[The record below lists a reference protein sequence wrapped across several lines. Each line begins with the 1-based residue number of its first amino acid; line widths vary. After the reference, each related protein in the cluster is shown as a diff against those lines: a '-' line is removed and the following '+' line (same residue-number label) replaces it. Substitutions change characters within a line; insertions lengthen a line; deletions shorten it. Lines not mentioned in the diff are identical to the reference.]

1 MSKTILATKL
11 YVPLPPPTAIA
22 RPHLI
27 DRLDAS
33 LGGRLT
39 LVCAPAGFGKT
50 TLLSEW
56 LDLCQYPSAW
66 LSLDE
71 ADRDPVSL
79 GSSSLIQRTL
89 TECLH

>member
-1 MSKTILATKL
+1 MFHIGALFPIAPPVTPHYPENNMSKTILATKL
-11 YVPLPPPTAIA
+11 YVPLPPPTALA

-56 LDLCQYPSAW
+56 LDLCQ
-66 LSLDE
+66 
-71 ADRDPVSL
+71 
-79 GSSSLIQRTL
+79 
-89 TECLH
+89 